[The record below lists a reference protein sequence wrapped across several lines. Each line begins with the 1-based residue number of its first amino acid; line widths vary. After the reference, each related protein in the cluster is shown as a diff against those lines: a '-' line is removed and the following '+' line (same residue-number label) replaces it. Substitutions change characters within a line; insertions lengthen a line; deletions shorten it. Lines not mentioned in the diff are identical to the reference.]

1 MSKIIVIAG
10 PTASGKTDLSVHLAK
25 RFKGEIINADS
36 MQIYKEMDIG
46 TAKPSKEE
54 MAGVLH
60 HLMGFLSPL
69 DSFSVKEYVD
79 LAHPI
84 IQQIITAGKV
94 PIIVGGTGMYI
105 NSLVDCTSFSN
116 HDSDPAIT
124 NRLNILLENEGA
136 IGLHRALEQVDP
148 QLASQLHPNNTRR
161 VFRALELY
169 HLTGVIPSKMRKEAV
184 SHSSIYEPLMFA
196 ADFDREVLYERINLR
211 VKKMLESGLVEE
223 VRSLREMGCTIEHQS
238 MQGIGY
244 KETFLYLDG
253 HIGLNELYEMI
264 CRNTRRYAKRQLTW
278 FRRDQRILWQKNGF
292 DCMKIESIADEFLN
306 ERGTANE

>member
-1 MSKIIVIAG
+1 MTKIIVIAG

-25 RFKGEIINADS
+25 RFNGEIINADS
-36 MQIYKEMDIG
+36 MQIYREMDIG
-46 TAKPSKEE
+46 TAKPTKEE
-54 MAGVLH
+54 MAGVPH
-60 HLMGFLSPL
+60 HLMGFVSPM

-84 IQQIITAGKV
+84 IRQLKAAGKV

-105 NSLVDCTSFSN
+105 NSLVDCTNFSV
-116 HDSDPAIT
+116 HDSDPVIT
-124 NRLNILLENEGA
+124 NRLNDLLENEGP
-136 IGLHRALEQVDP
+136 IGLHRALEQIDP
-148 QLASQLHPNNTRR
+148 QLAVQLHPNNTRR

-169 HLTGVIPSKMRKEAV
+169 YLTGVVPSEMRKEAV
-184 SHSSIYEPLMFA
+184 SQESCYTPLMFA
-196 ADFDREVLYERINLR
+196 ADFEREVLYERINLR
-211 VKKMLESGLVEE
+211 VKKMLENGLIEE
-223 VRSLREMGCTIEHQS
+223 VRFLREQGCTVEHQS

-253 HIGLNELYEMI
+253 QIGFAELYELI

-292 DCMKIESIADEFLN
+292 DCKKIETIADEFLS
-306 ERGTANE
+306 ERGAGE